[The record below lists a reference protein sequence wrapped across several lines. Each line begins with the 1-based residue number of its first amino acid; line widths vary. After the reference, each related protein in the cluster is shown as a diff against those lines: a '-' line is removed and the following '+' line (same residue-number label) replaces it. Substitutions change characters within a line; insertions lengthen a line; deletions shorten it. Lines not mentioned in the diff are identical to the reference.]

1 MSADTLVAI
10 TGIVMALV
18 LVGANGGLRRLPRQR
33 MLGMA
38 AIWLVVIL
46 VAALAFGFVRPPSI

>member
-1 MSADTLVAI
+1 MLVAI
-10 TGIVMALV
+10 AGVLMALV

-38 AIWLVVIL
+38 AIWIAIIL
-46 VAALAFGFVRPPSI
+46 AAALVFGLVHPFLI